1 MTEAVY
7 GRARFRYGW
16 KKQVKSSSLLPSAS
30 CLLPCFLG
38 ATAQAAL
45 PPAMNERNY
54 FEAINER
61 VH

>member
-1 MTEAVY
+1 MALRKAQAFPKLPAVSACSSARSKY
-7 GRARFRYGW
+7 G
-16 KKQVKSSSLLPSAS
+16 
-30 CLLPCFLG
+30 FLG

-54 FEAINER
+54 FEATNER